1 MVMYAS
7 KHPRLSDGFHERND
21 AHLFQGVESHSNSLE
36 INEMATERERKKPVP
51 SSATGSHISANQN
64 ADSHSATC
72 QNSPRNVISKNMYLQ
87 RQKDKHKPEAVS
99 GTNSVHIAE
108 NKTANHQVHT
118 QPNSHHSTD
127 HEQHIKTILEKAKE
141 WSEHKSSSGKK
152 YYYNCRT
159 EVSQWEKPKEWV
171 EREKLQRVVGTGK
184 LGTSDSPHQPSTT
197 PTVSSR
203 ALPNDKHS
211 NDDKPHESEHESNT
225 CNKSEK
231 RADSQSQD
239 RKSNTSQSQSRPQ
252 LTSPHPKSAHLH
264 SSSSTTSKAYS
275 TSQSQQPKCSSSQ
288 SHLSSSSSH
297 SSNAVGQCYELQP
310 KSMGHSQPPVS
321 RPPNAEKTQNYRI
334 ENSRRDLQAA
344 NLKMPVSLA
353 TDMYGRL
360 KNLVAASHPP
370 KGSDSDSP
378 QIQSTPSPADTPSPV
393 TSRFQNQSKPF
404 PSRSPSTDKDR
415 HSHQNERND
424 ELNERLSSQSPMS
437 GASLSPSPSHPSP
450 SPSHPSPMLQHST
463 PGTSRTHQQGTEER
477 IPHTSSTEDRYRK
490 NHTTRGGVSNHTPT
504 SSSSVSS
511 SGRNSSLSKDRER
524 DRYCDK
530 ERNRDCDRERE
541 REGDLEQEQDQERDQ
556 EHDQDHERDREWDRD
571 RETKRNGDK
580 ERGRERETEK
590 EDDREMERD
599 RDSKNHMERDRTQDK
614 EEKDRDPDREK
625 GKEQERTRDSE
636 PSLNGDENEEKH
648 HSGNDKLLNT
658 ENSSESEKHWTETDN
673 KDGKKHATDIKE
685 RTGTPP
691 TASSETNGDNLEKKS
706 MVPEKCFDNVDS
718 SSKTVTS
725 EFNAAEN
732 IPALMQLSSSLT
744 SYVTEDLTKHM
755 AGWATEFGEK
765 QAAKASEDTHV
776 LGAESTAQLSVD
788 LKFARSLVRVSE
800 IQANLQE
807 ERVLFLRKQVLE
819 LEKLKNENAFM
830 T

>member
-203 ALPNDKHS
+203 
-211 NDDKPHESEHESNT
+211 
-225 CNKSEK
+225 
-231 RADSQSQD
+231 
-239 RKSNTSQSQSRPQ
+239 
-252 LTSPHPKSAHLH
+252 
-264 SSSSTTSKAYS
+264 
-275 TSQSQQPKCSSSQ
+275 
-288 SHLSSSSSH
+288 
-297 SSNAVGQCYELQP
+297 
-310 KSMGHSQPPVS
+310 
-321 RPPNAEKTQNYRI
+321 
-334 ENSRRDLQAA
+334 
-344 NLKMPVSLA
+344 
-353 TDMYGRL
+353 
-360 KNLVAASHPP
+360 
-370 KGSDSDSP
+370 DSP

-691 TASSETNGDNLEKKS
+691 TASSSETNGDNLEKKS